1 MLLMPILAVS
11 MLNAGIPWVHTYVY
25 AKSDTLE
32 MLTRPAQVLGNQIN
46 RKQTSKQ
53 RKIKNR
59 RKYLQGNYSPRLF
72 SYTHRVISTEC
83 KKKKK
88 KTFKMTPLIKNSNK

>member
-32 MLTRPAQVLGNQIN
+32 MLTRPAQVLINNKLNKKQI
-46 RKQTSKQ
+46 SKQ
-53 RKIKNR
+53 RKIKKKKRNR
-59 RKYLQGNYSPRLF
+59 RKYYKAT
-72 SYTHRVISTEC
+72 THQDCFRIHTE
-83 KKKKK
+83 
-88 KTFKMTPLIKNSNK
+88 

>member
-1 MLLMPILAVS
+1 MPLMPILAVS

-32 MLTRPAQVLGNQIN
+32 MLTRPAQVLGNQMN

-59 RKYLQGNYSPRLF
+59 RKYLQGNYSPRLC
-72 SYTHRVISTEC
+72 SCTHSVISKE
-83 KKKKK
+83 KKS
-88 KTFKMTPLIKNSNK
+88 IKWA